1 MKKLLFIFIVISLNV
16 VYGQNERKVGYN
28 VKVVEEY
35 TIENYKLPDSI
46 LFFSGGKGEIE
57 YNYRLFFKKLKKKM
71 NKVVKYTDSEFDDNI
86 DFSQSIKSL
95 EDIDYDSLNF
105 KQRYVCIFS
114 LGDVERYKSKLNIEE
129 RKSRSM
135 LMWNYS
141 FYMMLLDTDN
151 DKVLIKRKF
160 KVTSSELIYKNN
172 SSLLK
177 AIKNELNPE

>member
-1 MKKLLFIFIVISLNV
+1 MKQLLFIFIIVSLNV
-16 VYGQNERKVGYN
+16 YGQKARKVGYN

-35 TIENYKLPDSI
+35 TVENYKLPDSI

-71 NKVVKYTDSEFDDNI
+71 NKIVKYVDSEFDDNI
-86 DFSQSIKSL
+86 DFSQSIKSF

-105 KQRYVCIFS
+105 KQRYVCVFS
-114 LGDVERYKSKLNIEE
+114 LGDVERNKSKLNIEE
-129 RKSRSM
+129 GKSRSM
-135 LMWNYS
+135 LTWNYS